1 MTLSCVVIQS
11 NWNSARL
18 LLVHHAHNKCGG
30 RCHTTSQHN
39 AILVHGRC
47 ETPVCRIAH
56 GHVRHAGP
64 SKHAWSSLVK
74 RCAGRH
80 MQTKQ
85 ELIAQQPC
93 FVHCILILNT
103 QRAKPVRDLTCY
115 RVKQVLHNLSA
126 HANMCFT
133 CDMEFSRHHAVE

>member
-1 MTLSCVVIQS
+1 MHHGQQGICTYPTNKGLPVICCHEKRLCPTGAAIVIQS
-11 NWNSARL
+11 KQNGARV
-18 LLVHHAHNKCGG
+18 LLVHHAHNKCCG
-30 RCHTTSQHN
+30 RCHTPSQHN

-103 QRAKPVRDLTCY
+103 QRAKPVRRLDL
-115 RVKQVLHNLSA
+115 
-126 HANMCFT
+126 
-133 CDMEFSRHHAVE
+133 